1 MLDVLMRHAVQTF
14 FRKERA
20 NILNGVA
27 ERNLC
32 ARLAL
37 YIELEMERI
46 GLQGYYADVE
56 YNRKQNGAVKTIM
69 DDEYQIIR
77 INCDLI
83 LHSRGEIIQRDNL
96 IAVEMKKIERP
107 QYEKDSDI
115 NRLRAMTKKSY
126 DDIWSFDGE
135 THPEH
140 VCGYEY
146 GYFLE
151 IDNVNRSYN
160 VITVIE
166 GEVINQSNFLF

>member
-1 MLDVLMRHAVQTF
+1 
-14 FRKERA
+14 
-20 NILNGVA
+20 
-27 ERNLC
+27 
-32 ARLAL
+32 
-37 YIELEMERI
+37 
-46 GLQGYYADVE
+46 
-56 YNRKQNGAVKTIM
+56 
-69 DDEYQIIR
+69 
-77 INCDLI
+77 
-83 LHSRGEIIQRDNL
+83 
-96 IAVEMKKIERP
+96 MKKIERP

-115 NRLRAMTKKSY
+115 NRFRAMTKKSY

-160 VITVIE
+160 VITVVE